1 MNIPEITNEIKSTQR
16 VEDVAPA
23 YVADRQPPGNGDAR
37 AARDAVQ
44 RHSAAQGDQES
55 HNNSREALDKS
66 IEEAEAHLVEHDVK
80 LKFNVLEENET
91 VQVEI
96 VDPDG
101 KTIRKIP
108 DDDFIKLSK
117 SLKNFE
123 RGILD
128 QFS

>member
-16 VEDVAPA
+16 VEDVAPT